1 MFMIL
6 RSLTIERIIEIE
18 NLDFEDNDKFLN

>member
-18 NLDFEDNDKFLN
+18 NLNFENNNKFLN

>member
-18 NLDFEDNDKFLN
+18 NLDFKDNNKFLN